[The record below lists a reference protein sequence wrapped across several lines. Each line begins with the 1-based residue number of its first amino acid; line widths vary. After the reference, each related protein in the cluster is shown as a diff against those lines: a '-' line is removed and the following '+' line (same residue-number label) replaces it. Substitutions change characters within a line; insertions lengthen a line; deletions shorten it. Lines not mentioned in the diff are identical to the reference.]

1 MFKESRVRSNLPQL
15 ALLTAFFGLGACD
28 AVNEVINS
36 TDDDDVFY
44 HLSLGDSLS
53 VGVQPNGSGTLLP
66 TNDGY
71 SEQLY
76 NSIRP
81 AFEAGTAGRE
91 LELVKLGCPGETL
104 DSMVNGGSC
113 PYFAGSQLDAAI
125 DFLNDNGGNVYLV
138 TIDIGGN
145 DFRNADCIT
154 TSVDLNCVNAVSNQ
168 IATDLA
174 SVLTALQA
182 AADANTVIVGMNYY
196 NPYLG
201 SWVEDAAGQTLA
213 TESAQAAVILNDL
226 FSSTYATAGVPMAD
240 VYAAFESNDF
250 ATMVTSPLP
259 APNDMLPVAVANI
272 CQYTYMCDASPVGP
286 DIHATDAG
294 YALIASTM
302 EAVLP

>member
-1 MFKESRVRSNLPQL
+1 MIETSRLASSL
-15 ALLTAFFGLGACD
+15 ALLTAVFGLSACD

-36 TDDDDVFY
+36 TNYDDVFY

-53 VGVQPNGSGTLLP
+53 VGVQPNSSGTLLP

-76 NSIRP
+76 DLIRP
-81 AFEAGTAGRE
+81 TFEAGAAGRE

-104 DSMVNGGSC
+104 DSLVNGGTC
-113 PYFAGSQLDAAI
+113 PYLAGSQLDAAI
-125 DFLNDNGGNVYLV
+125 DFLEDNGGNVYLV

-154 TSVDLNCVNAVSNQ
+154 TAVDLTCVNNVSNQ

-174 SVLTALQA
+174 AVLSALQTA
-182 AADANTVIVGMNYY
+182 ANANTVIVGMNYY

-201 SWVEDAAGQTLA
+201 SWIEDAAGQTLA

-226 FSSTYATAGVPMAD
+226 FSTTYATAGVPMAD
-240 VYAAFESNDF
+240 IYAAFDSNDF
-250 ATMVTSPLP
+250 TNMVASTLP

-302 EAVLP
+302 EAVIP